1 MKTEMKSSLKLF
13 MRPFLVVLGFM
24 LLYALVHAVLG
35 FYGEKDSASI
45 SQNLEKTEIERQ
57 NSALSPKQ
65 EEANT
70 TTTATE
76 ENPTKDSPLPLETAT
91 QKQEN
96 KQEIKQET
104 KQENKQETKQENK
117 QETKQENKQE
127 TKQENKQETKQENK
141 QETKQEQEKEN
152 EPKQNSASS
161 VQNNQKTPTTPTIG
175 KKPLEYKVAVSG
187 VNVRAFPSTKGKILG
202 SLAKD
207 KSVKV
212 LEIQNDWAKIEFSNE
227 TKGYVF
233 LKLLKKA
240 E

>member
-1 MKTEMKSSLKLF
+1 MKSSLKLF

-24 LLYALVHAVLG
+24 LLYALAHAALG

-45 SQNLEKTEIERQ
+45 SQNLEKTEMERQ

-65 EEANT
+65 EETNT

-96 KQEIKQET
+96 KQET
-104 KQENKQETKQENK
+104 
-117 QETKQENKQE
+117 
-127 TKQENKQETKQENK
+127 K

-152 EPKQNSASS
+152 KPKQNSAPPI
-161 VQNNQKTPTTPTIG
+161 QNHQKTPITPTIG
-175 KKPLEYKVAVSG
+175 KKPLEYKAAVNS

-202 SLAKD
+202 SLAKN

>member
-13 MRPFLVVLGFM
+13 MRPFLAVLAFM
-24 LLYALVHAVLG
+24 LLYALMHAMLG
-35 FYGEKDSASI
+35 FYAKKDSASI
-45 SQNLEKTEIERQ
+45 NQNLEKSETERQ

-70 TTTATE
+70 ATTIAE
-76 ENPTKDSPLPLETAT
+76 ENPTKDPPLPLETAA
-91 QKQEN
+91 QEKET
-96 KQEIKQET
+96 KQEIKQE
-104 KQENKQETKQENK
+104 
-117 QETKQENKQE
+117 
-127 TKQENKQETKQENK
+127 
-141 QETKQEQEKEN
+141 QEKET
-152 EPKQNSASS
+152 KQNSASPT
-161 VQNNQKTPTTPTIG
+161 QNHQKTLTTPIIG
-175 KKPLEYKVAVSG
+175 QKPLEYKVAVSG
-187 VNVRAFPSTKGKILG
+187 VNVRAFPSTKGKIIG

-212 LEIQNDWAKIEFSNE
+212 LEIQNDWAKIEFFNK

>member
-1 MKTEMKSSLKLF
+1 M
-13 MRPFLVVLGFM
+13 
-24 LLYALVHAVLG
+24 LYALVHIVLG

-57 NSALSPKQ
+57 NSTLSPKQ
-65 EEANT
+65 EETNM

-76 ENPTKDSPLPLETAT
+76 ENPTKDPPLPLETAT
-91 QKQEN
+91 Q
-96 KQEIKQET
+96 
-104 KQENKQETKQENK
+104 
-117 QETKQENKQE
+117 
-127 TKQENKQETKQENK
+127 KQENK

-152 EPKQNSASS
+152 EPKQNSASPA
-161 VQNNQKTPTTPTIG
+161 QNNQKTPTTPAIG
-175 KKPLEYKVAVSG
+175 KKPLEYKAAVNS

-202 SLAKD
+202 SLAKN

>member
-13 MRPFLVVLGFM
+13 MRPSLVVLAFM
-24 LLYALVHAVLG
+24 LLYALVHAALG
-35 FYGEKDSASI
+35 FYVKKDSVPI
-45 SQNLEKTEIERQ
+45 SPNVEKSETERQ
-57 NSALSPKQ
+57 NSALSPK
-65 EEANT
+65 EESNA

-76 ENPTKDSPLPLETAT
+76 ENPTKDTAPPLETAT
-91 QKQEN
+91 QKQEI
-96 KQEIKQET
+96 KQEI
-104 KQENKQETKQENK
+104 
-117 QETKQENKQE
+117 
-127 TKQENKQETKQENK
+127 K

-152 EPKQNSASS
+152 EPKQDSASP
-161 VQNNQKTPTTPTIG
+161 VQNNQKAPTTPTMG

-202 SLAKD
+202 LLAKN

-212 LEIQNDWAKIEFSNE
+212 LEIQNDWAEIEFSNK

>member
-24 LLYALVHAVLG
+24 LLYALVHAALG

-45 SQNLEKTEIERQ
+45 SQNLEKTETERQ
-57 NSALSPKQ
+57 NSVLSPKQ
-65 EEANT
+65 EETNT

-76 ENPTKDSPLPLETAT
+76 ENPTKDPPLPLETAT
-91 QKQEN
+91 QEKEN
-96 KQEIKQET
+96 
-104 KQENKQETKQENK
+104 
-117 QETKQENKQE
+117 
-127 TKQENKQETKQENK
+127 KQENK

-152 EPKQNSASS
+152 ESKQNSASPI
-161 VQNNQKTPTTPTIG
+161 QNNQKTPTTPTIG

-202 SLAKD
+202 LLAKD

>member
-1 MKTEMKSSLKLF
+1 MKSSLKLF
-13 MRPFLVVLGFM
+13 MQPFLVVLAFM
-24 LLYALVHAVLG
+24 LLYALAHAVLG
-35 FYGEKDSASI
+35 FYAKKDSAPI
-45 SQNLEKTEIERQ
+45 GPNIEKTETERQ

-76 ENPTKDSPLPLETAT
+76 ESPTKDTAA
-91 QKQEN
+91 QKQE
-96 KQEIKQET
+96 T
-104 KQENKQETKQENK
+104 
-117 QETKQENKQE
+117 
-127 TKQENKQETKQENK
+127 K

-152 EPKQNSASS
+152 EPKQDS
-161 VQNNQKTPTTPTIG
+161 VSPIQNNQKTPTTPLMG

-202 SLAKD
+202 LLLKN

-212 LEIQNDWAKIEFSNE
+212 LEIQNDWAEIEFSNK

>member
-1 MKTEMKSSLKLF
+1 M
-13 MRPFLVVLGFM
+13 
-24 LLYALVHAVLG
+24 LYALAHAVLG

-45 SQNLEKTEIERQ
+45 SQNLEKTEMERQ
-57 NSALSPKQ
+57 NSTLSPKQ
-65 EEANT
+65 EETNT

-76 ENPTKDSPLPLETAT
+76 ENPTKDSPLPLETPT
-91 QKQEN
+91 QEKEN
-96 KQEIKQET
+96 KQE
-104 KQENKQETKQENK
+104 N
-117 QETKQENKQE
+117 
-127 TKQENKQETKQENK
+127 
-141 QETKQEQEKEN
+141 KQEQEKEN
-152 EPKQNSASS
+152 EPKQNSTPPI
-161 VQNNQKTPTTPTIG
+161 QNHQKTLSTPTIG
-175 KKPLEYKVAVSG
+175 KKPLEYKAAVSG

-202 SLAKD
+202 SLAKN

>member
-13 MRPFLVVLGFM
+13 MWPSLVVLAFM
-24 LLYALVHAVLG
+24 LLYALAHAALG
-35 FYGEKDSASI
+35 FYVKKDSAPI
-45 SQNLEKTEIERQ
+45 SPNVEKTETERQ
-57 NSALSPKQ
+57 NSALPPKQ
-65 EEANT
+65 EESNT

-76 ENPTKDSPLPLETAT
+76 QNPTKDSPLPLEIAA
-91 QKQEN
+91 QE
-96 KQEIKQET
+96 KET
-104 KQENKQETKQENK
+104 KQEI
-117 QETKQENKQE
+117 
-127 TKQENKQETKQENK
+127 
-141 QETKQEQEKEN
+141 KQEQEKEN
-152 EPKQNSASS
+152 EPKQNSVPP
-161 VQNNQKTPTTPTIG
+161 VQNNQKAPTISTMG

-202 SLAKD
+202 LLLKD

-212 LEIQNDWAKIEFSNE
+212 LEIQNDWAEIEFSNK

>member
-1 MKTEMKSSLKLF
+1 MKTEMNLRLF

-24 LLYALVHAVLG
+24 LLYALAHAALG
-35 FYGEKDSASI
+35 FYAKKDSAST

-76 ENPTKDSPLPLETAT
+76 ENPTKDSPLPLETPT
-91 QKQEN
+91 QEKEN
-96 KQEIKQET
+96 KQE
-104 KQENKQETKQENK
+104 N
-117 QETKQENKQE
+117 
-127 TKQENKQETKQENK
+127 
-141 QETKQEQEKEN
+141 KQEQEKEN
-152 EPKQNSASS
+152 EPKQNSTSPI
-161 VQNNQKTPTTPTIG
+161 QNHQKTLSTPTIG
-175 KKPLEYKVAVSG
+175 KKPLEYKAAVNS
-187 VNVRAFPSTKGKILG
+187 VNVRTFPSTKGKILG

-212 LEIQNDWAKIEFSNE
+212 LEIQNDWAKIEFSNK

>member
-13 MRPFLVVLGFM
+13 MRPLLVVLAFM
-24 LLYALVHAVLG
+24 LLYALAHAVLG
-35 FYGEKDSASI
+35 FYVKKDSAPI
-45 SQNLEKTEIERQ
+45 SPNAEKTETERQ
-57 NSALSPKQ
+57 NSVLSPKQ

-76 ENPTKDSPLPLETAT
+76 ESPTKDTVPPLETAV
-91 QKQEN
+91 QE
-96 KQEIKQET
+96 K
-104 KQENKQETKQENK
+104 
-117 QETKQENKQE
+117 
-127 TKQENKQETKQENK
+127 
-141 QETKQEQEKEN
+141 ETKQEQEKEN
-152 EPKQNSASS
+152 EPKQNSVSPT
-161 VQNNQKTPTTPTIG
+161 QNNQKALTTPTMG
-175 KKPLEYKVAVSG
+175 QKPLEYKVAVSG

-202 SLAKD
+202 LLLKN

-212 LEIQNDWAKIEFSNE
+212 LEIQNDWAEIEFSHK

>member
-13 MRPFLVVLGFM
+13 VRPFLVVLGFM
-24 LLYALVHAVLG
+24 LLYALAHAALG
-35 FYGEKDSASI
+35 FYAKKDSAST
-45 SQNLEKTEIERQ
+45 SQNLEKSEIERPS
-57 NSALSPKQ
+57 SALLPKQ

-76 ENPTKDSPLPLETAT
+76 ENPAKDSPLPLETPT
-91 QKQEN
+91 QEKEN
-96 KQEIKQET
+96 KQEIKQE
-104 KQENKQETKQENK
+104 N
-117 QETKQENKQE
+117 
-127 TKQENKQETKQENK
+127 
-141 QETKQEQEKEN
+141 KQEQEKEN
-152 EPKQNSASS
+152 EPKQNSTSPI
-161 VQNNQKTPTTPTIG
+161 QNHQKAPTTPTIE
-175 KKPLEYKVAVSG
+175 KKPLEYKVAVNS

>member
-13 MRPFLVVLGFM
+13 MRPLLVVLGFM
-24 LLYALVHAVLG
+24 LLYALAHAALG
-35 FYGEKDSASI
+35 FYVKKDSAPI
-45 SQNLEKTEIERQ
+45 SPNVEKSETERQ
-57 NSALSPKQ
+57 NSALSPK
-65 EEANT
+65 EEANA

-76 ENPTKDSPLPLETAT
+76 ENPTKDTAPPLDTAA
-91 QKQEN
+91 QKQE
-96 KQEIKQET
+96 I
-104 KQENKQETKQENK
+104 
-117 QETKQENKQE
+117 
-127 TKQENKQETKQENK
+127 K

-152 EPKQNSASS
+152 EPKQNSVSP
-161 VQNNQKTPTTPTIG
+161 VQNNQKPPTTPLMG

-202 SLAKD
+202 LLLKN

-212 LEIQNDWAKIEFSNE
+212 LEIQNDWAEIEFSNK

>member
-13 MRPFLVVLGFM
+13 VRPFLVVLGFM

-45 SQNLEKTEIERQ
+45 SQNLEKTEMERQ

-70 TTTATE
+70 ATTATE

-91 QKQEN
+91 QKQE
-96 KQEIKQET
+96 T
-104 KQENKQETKQENK
+104 KQEA
-117 QETKQENKQE
+117 
-127 TKQENKQETKQENK
+127 K

-152 EPKQNSASS
+152 EPKQNSASPI
-161 VQNNQKTPTTPTIG
+161 QNHQKTLSTPTIG

-187 VNVRAFPSTKGKILG
+187 VNVRAFPSTKGKIIGL
-202 SLAKD
+202 LAKD

>member
-1 MKTEMKSSLKLF
+1 MKSSLKLF

-24 LLYALVHAVLG
+24 LLYALAHAALG
-35 FYGEKDSASI
+35 FYAKKDSASI
-45 SQNLEKTEIERQ
+45 SQNLEKTEIER
-57 NSALSPKQ
+57 SSTLSPKQ
-65 EEANT
+65 EETNT

-76 ENPTKDSPLPLETAT
+76 ENPTKDSPLPLETPT
-91 QKQEN
+91 Q
-96 KQEIKQET
+96 
-104 KQENKQETKQENK
+104 
-117 QETKQENKQE
+117 
-127 TKQENKQETKQENK
+127 KQENK

-152 EPKQNSASS
+152 EPKQNSTSPA
-161 VQNNQKTPTTPTIG
+161 QNNQKTPITPTIG
-175 KKPLEYKVAVSG
+175 KKPLEYKTAVNS

-202 SLAKD
+202 SLAKN

>member
-13 MRPFLVVLGFM
+13 AQPLLVVLAFM
-24 LLYALVHAVLG
+24 LLYALAHAALG
-35 FYGEKDSASI
+35 FYVKKDSASI
-45 SQNLEKTEIERQ
+45 NQNLEKSETERQ
-57 NSALSPKQ
+57 NSALSPK
-65 EEANT
+65 EEANA

-76 ENPTKDSPLPLETAT
+76 QNPTKDTAPPLETTA
-91 QKQEN
+91 QE
-96 KQEIKQET
+96 KET
-104 KQENKQETKQENK
+104 
-117 QETKQENKQE
+117 
-127 TKQENKQETKQENK
+127 K

-152 EPKQNSASS
+152 EPKQDSVSP
-161 VQNNQKTPTTPTIG
+161 VQNDQKTPTTSTMG

-187 VNVRAFPSTKGKILG
+187 VNVRAFPSTKGKIIG
-202 SLAKD
+202 SLVKN

-212 LEIQNDWAKIEFSNE
+212 LEIQNDWAEIEFSHE

>member
-1 MKTEMKSSLKLF
+1 MKSSLKLF
-13 MRPFLVVLGFM
+13 MRPLLVVLAFM
-24 LLYALVHAVLG
+24 LLYALVHAMLG
-35 FYGEKDSASI
+35 FYVKKDSAPI
-45 SQNLEKTEIERQ
+45 SPNVEKTEMERQ

-76 ENPTKDSPLPLETAT
+76 ESPTKDTAPPLETAA
-91 QKQEN
+91 QE
-96 KQEIKQET
+96 KET
-104 KQENKQETKQENK
+104 
-117 QETKQENKQE
+117 
-127 TKQENKQETKQENK
+127 K

-152 EPKQNSASS
+152 EPKQNSVPP
-161 VQNNQKTPTTPTIG
+161 VQNNQKTPTTPLMG

-202 SLAKD
+202 LLLKN

-212 LEIQNDWAKIEFSNE
+212 LEIQNDWAEIEFSNK

>member
-13 MRPFLVVLGFM
+13 VRPFLVVLGFM
-24 LLYALVHAVLG
+24 LLYALVHAALG

-45 SQNLEKTEIERQ
+45 SQNLEKTEMERQ
-57 NSALSPKQ
+57 NSTLSPKQ
-65 EEANT
+65 EETNT
-70 TTTATE
+70 ATTATE
-76 ENPTKDSPLPLETAT
+76 ENPTKDPPLPLETAT
-91 QKQEN
+91 Q
-96 KQEIKQET
+96 
-104 KQENKQETKQENK
+104 
-117 QETKQENKQE
+117 
-127 TKQENKQETKQENK
+127 KQETKQENK

-152 EPKQNSASS
+152 EPKQNSVSPI
-161 VQNNQKTPTTPTIG
+161 QNHQKTLSTPTIG
-175 KKPLEYKVAVSG
+175 KKPLEYKAAVNS
-187 VNVRAFPSTKGKILG
+187 VNVRASPSTKGKILG

>member
-24 LLYALVHAVLG
+24 LLYALVHAALG

-65 EEANT
+65 EEANM

-76 ENPTKDSPLPLETAT
+76 ENLAKDSPLPLETPT

-96 KQEIKQET
+96 
-104 KQENKQETKQENK
+104 
-117 QETKQENKQE
+117 
-127 TKQENKQETKQENK
+127 
-141 QETKQEQEKEN
+141 KQEQEKEN

-161 VQNNQKTPTTPTIG
+161 AQNNQKTLSTPTIG
-175 KKPLEYKVAVSG
+175 KKPLEYKTAVNS

-202 SLAKD
+202 SLAKN

>member
-13 MRPFLVVLGFM
+13 MRPLLVVLAFM
-24 LLYALVHAVLG
+24 LLYALAHAALG
-35 FYGEKDSASI
+35 FYVKKDSAPI
-45 SQNLEKTEIERQ
+45 SPNAEKTETESQ
-57 NSALSPKQ
+57 NSALSPK
-65 EEANT
+65 EEANA

-76 ENPTKDSPLPLETAT
+76 ESPTKDTAPPLETTA
-91 QKQEN
+91 QE
-96 KQEIKQET
+96 QET
-104 KQENKQETKQENK
+104 KQEI
-117 QETKQENKQE
+117 
-127 TKQENKQETKQENK
+127 
-141 QETKQEQEKEN
+141 KQEQEKEN
-152 EPKQNSASS
+152 EPKQNSVPP
-161 VQNNQKTPTTPTIG
+161 VQNNQKAPTISTMG

-202 SLAKD
+202 LLLKN

-212 LEIQNDWAKIEFSNE
+212 LEIQNDWAEIEFSNK

>member
-1 MKTEMKSSLKLF
+1 MKTEMKPSLKLF
-13 MRPFLVVLGFM
+13 MRPLLVVLAFM
-24 LLYALVHAVLG
+24 LLYALVHAALG
-35 FYGEKDSASI
+35 FYVKKDSAPI

-57 NSALSPKQ
+57 NSVLSPKQ

-70 TTTATE
+70 ATTATE
-76 ENPTKDSPLPLETAT
+76 ENPTKDSPLPLETAA
-91 QKQEN
+91 QEQEN
-96 KQEIKQET
+96 KQEI
-104 KQENKQETKQENK
+104 
-117 QETKQENKQE
+117 
-127 TKQENKQETKQENK
+127 
-141 QETKQEQEKEN
+141 KQEQEKEN
-152 EPKQNSASS
+152 EPKQDSVSP
-161 VQNNQKTPTTPTIG
+161 VQNDQKAPTTPLMG

-202 SLAKD
+202 LLLKD

-212 LEIQNDWAKIEFSNE
+212 LEIQNDWAEIEFSHK

>member
-1 MKTEMKSSLKLF
+1 MKSSLKLF

-24 LLYALVHAVLG
+24 LLYALTHAALG
-35 FYGEKDSASI
+35 FYAKKDSASI
-45 SQNLEKTEIERQ
+45 NQNLEKTEIERQ

-65 EEANT
+65 EETNM

-76 ENPTKDSPLPLETAT
+76 ENPTKDSPLSLETVT
-91 QKQEN
+91 Q
-96 KQEIKQET
+96 
-104 KQENKQETKQENK
+104 
-117 QETKQENKQE
+117 
-127 TKQENKQETKQENK
+127 KQETKQENK

-152 EPKQNSASS
+152 EPKQNSAPPI
-161 VQNNQKTPTTPTIG
+161 QNHQKTLITPTIG
-175 KKPLEYKVAVSG
+175 KKPLEYKTAVNS

-202 SLAKD
+202 SLAKN

>member
-13 MRPFLVVLGFM
+13 MRPLLVVLAFM
-24 LLYALVHAVLG
+24 LLYALAHATLG
-35 FYGEKDSASI
+35 FYAKKDSASI
-45 SQNLEKTEIERQ
+45 SQNLEKTETERQ
-57 NSALSPKQ
+57 NRALPPKQ

-76 ENPTKDSPLPLETAT
+76 ENPTKDTAPPLETAA
-91 QKQEN
+91 Q
-96 KQEIKQET
+96 KQET
-104 KQENKQETKQENK
+104 KQEI
-117 QETKQENKQE
+117 
-127 TKQENKQETKQENK
+127 
-141 QETKQEQEKEN
+141 KQEQEKEN
-152 EPKQNSASS
+152 EPKQNSISPI
-161 VQNNQKTPTTPTIG
+161 QNHQKTLSTSTMG

-202 SLAKD
+202 LLLKN

-212 LEIQNDWAKIEFSNE
+212 LEIQNDWAEIEFSHK

>member
-13 MRPFLVVLGFM
+13 AQPLLVVLAFM
-24 LLYALVHAVLG
+24 LLYALAHAALG
-35 FYGEKDSASI
+35 FYGEKDSAPI
-45 SQNLEKTEIERQ
+45 SQNLEKTEMERQ
-57 NSALSPKQ
+57 NSTLSPKQ
-65 EEANT
+65 EEANAT
-70 TTTATE
+70 TTTTE
-76 ENPTKDSPLPLETAT
+76 ENPTKDTAPPLETAT
-91 QKQEN
+91 QKQE
-96 KQEIKQET
+96 T
-104 KQENKQETKQENK
+104 
-117 QETKQENKQE
+117 
-127 TKQENKQETKQENK
+127 K

-152 EPKQNSASS
+152 EPKQNSASPI
-161 VQNNQKTPTTPTIG
+161 QNNQKTLSTPTIG
-175 KKPLEYKVAVSG
+175 KKPLEYKAAVSG

>member
-1 MKTEMKSSLKLF
+1 MKTEMKSFLKLF
-13 MRPFLVVLGFM
+13 AQPLLVVLAFM
-24 LLYALVHAVLG
+24 LLYALAHAALG
-35 FYGEKDSASI
+35 FYVKKDSTPI
-45 SQNLEKTEIERQ
+45 NPNIEKTEIERQ
-57 NSALSPKQ
+57 NGALSPKQ

-76 ENPTKDSPLPLETAT
+76 ESPTKDSPLPLETTA
-91 QKQEN
+91 QE
-96 KQEIKQET
+96 KET
-104 KQENKQETKQENK
+104 KQEAKQEI
-117 QETKQENKQE
+117 
-127 TKQENKQETKQENK
+127 
-141 QETKQEQEKEN
+141 KQEQEKEN
-152 EPKQNSASS
+152 ESKQDS
-161 VQNNQKTPTTPTIG
+161 VSPIQNNQKTPTTPLMR

-202 SLAKD
+202 SLAKN

-212 LEIQNDWAKIEFSNE
+212 LEIQNDWAEIEFSNK

>member
-1 MKTEMKSSLKLF
+1 MKSSLKLF

-24 LLYALVHAVLG
+24 LLYALAHAALG

-57 NSALSPKQ
+57 NSMLSPKQ

-76 ENPTKDSPLPLETAT
+76 ENPTKDSPLPLETPT
-91 QKQEN
+91 Q
-96 KQEIKQET
+96 
-104 KQENKQETKQENK
+104 
-117 QETKQENKQE
+117 
-127 TKQENKQETKQENK
+127 K

-152 EPKQNSASS
+152 EPKQNSAPPI
-161 VQNNQKTPTTPTIG
+161 QNNQKASTTPTIG
-175 KKPLEYKVAVSG
+175 KKPLEYKTAVNS

-202 SLAKD
+202 SLAKN

>member
-1 MKTEMKSSLKLF
+1 MRVGMKTDLKLF

-24 LLYALVHAVLG
+24 LLYALAHAALG
-35 FYGEKDSASI
+35 FYAKKDSASI

-76 ENPTKDSPLPLETAT
+76 ENPTKDTAPPLETAT
-91 QKQEN
+91 QEK
-96 KQEIKQET
+96 ET
-104 KQENKQETKQENK
+104 KQEI
-117 QETKQENKQE
+117 
-127 TKQENKQETKQENK
+127 
-141 QETKQEQEKEN
+141 KQEQEKEN
-152 EPKQNSASS
+152 EPKQDSVPP
-161 VQNNQKTPTTPTIG
+161 VQNNQKTPTTPLMG

-202 SLAKD
+202 LLLKN

-212 LEIQNDWAKIEFSNE
+212 LEIQNDWAEIEFSNK

-233 LKLLKKA
+233 LKLLKRA

>member
-13 MRPFLVVLGFM
+13 MRPLLVVLAFM
-24 LLYALVHAVLG
+24 LLYALVHAALG
-35 FYGEKDSASI
+35 FYVKKDSAPI
-45 SQNLEKTEIERQ
+45 NPNAEKTETESQ
-57 NSALSPKQ
+57 NSVLSPK
-65 EEANT
+65 EEANA

-76 ENPTKDSPLPLETAT
+76 ENPTKDTAPPLDTAV
-91 QKQEN
+91 QKQE
-96 KQEIKQET
+96 I
-104 KQENKQETKQENK
+104 
-117 QETKQENKQE
+117 
-127 TKQENKQETKQENK
+127 K

-152 EPKQNSASS
+152 EPKQDSVSP
-161 VQNNQKTPTTPTIG
+161 VQNNQKTPTTSTMG

-202 SLAKD
+202 LLLKN

-212 LEIQNDWAKIEFSNE
+212 LEIQNDWAEIEFSNK

>member
-13 MRPFLVVLGFM
+13 MRPLLVVLAFM

-35 FYGEKDSASI
+35 FYVKKDSAPI
-45 SQNLEKTEIERQ
+45 SPNAEKTEMERQ

-76 ENPTKDSPLPLETAT
+76 ESPTKDTAPPLETTA
-91 QKQEN
+91 QE
-96 KQEIKQET
+96 KET
-104 KQENKQETKQENK
+104 KQEI
-117 QETKQENKQE
+117 
-127 TKQENKQETKQENK
+127 
-141 QETKQEQEKEN
+141 KQEQEKEN
-152 EPKQNSASS
+152 ESKQDSVSP
-161 VQNNQKTPTTPTIG
+161 VQNNQKTPTTPLMG

-187 VNVRAFPSTKGKILG
+187 VNVRAFPSTKGKIIG
-202 SLAKD
+202 SLTKD

-212 LEIQNDWAKIEFSNE
+212 LEIQNDWAEIEFSNK

>member
-1 MKTEMKSSLKLF
+1 MVGMKTEMRSSLKLF
-13 MRPFLVVLGFM
+13 VRPFLVVLGFM
-24 LLYALVHAVLG
+24 LLYALAHAALG

-57 NSALSPKQ
+57 NSTLSPKQ
-65 EEANT
+65 EETNT

-76 ENPTKDSPLPLETAT
+76 ESPTKDPPLPLETPT

-96 KQEIKQET
+96 EQEI
-104 KQENKQETKQENK
+104 
-117 QETKQENKQE
+117 
-127 TKQENKQETKQENK
+127 
-141 QETKQEQEKEN
+141 KQEQEKEN
-152 EPKQNSASS
+152 EPKQNSASPA
-161 VQNNQKTPTTPTIG
+161 QNNQKTLSTPTIG
-175 KKPLEYKVAVSG
+175 KKPLEYKAAVNS

-202 SLAKD
+202 SLAKN

-212 LEIQNDWAKIEFSNE
+212 LEIQNDWAKIEFSNK

>member
-1 MKTEMKSSLKLF
+1 MKYSLKLF
-13 MRPFLVVLGFM
+13 MRPFLVVLAFM
-24 LLYALVHAVLG
+24 LLYALVHAALG
-35 FYGEKDSASI
+35 FYVKKDSTPI
-45 SQNLEKTEIERQ
+45 NQNLEKTEIERQ
-57 NSALSPKQ
+57 NRTLSPKQ

-76 ENPTKDSPLPLETAT
+76 ENPTKDTAPPLETAV
-91 QKQEN
+91 QEKEA
-96 KQEIKQET
+96 KQEI
-104 KQENKQETKQENK
+104 
-117 QETKQENKQE
+117 
-127 TKQENKQETKQENK
+127 
-141 QETKQEQEKEN
+141 KQEQEKEN
-152 EPKQNSASS
+152 EPKQNSVPP
-161 VQNNQKTPTTPTIG
+161 VQNNQKTPTTPLIG

-202 SLAKD
+202 LLLKN

-212 LEIQNDWAKIEFSNE
+212 LEIQNDWAEIEFSNK

>member
-13 MRPFLVVLGFM
+13 VRPFLVVLGFM

-35 FYGEKDSASI
+35 FYAKKDSASI

-76 ENPTKDSPLPLETAT
+76 ENPTKDPPLPLETAT
-91 QKQEN
+91 QKQE
-96 KQEIKQET
+96 T
-104 KQENKQETKQENK
+104 
-117 QETKQENKQE
+117 
-127 TKQENKQETKQENK
+127 K

-152 EPKQNSASS
+152 EPKQNSVSLI
-161 VQNNQKTPTTPTIG
+161 QNNQKTLSTPTIG
-175 KKPLEYKVAVSG
+175 KKPLEYKVAVNG

-202 SLAKD
+202 SLLKN

>member
-24 LLYALVHAVLG
+24 LLYALAHAALG

-57 NSALSPKQ
+57 NSVLSPKQ
-65 EEANT
+65 EETNT

-76 ENPTKDSPLPLETAT
+76 ENPTKDSPLPLETPT

-96 KQEIKQET
+96 KQET
-104 KQENKQETKQENK
+104 
-117 QETKQENKQE
+117 
-127 TKQENKQETKQENK
+127 K

-152 EPKQNSASS
+152 EPKQNSASPT
-161 VQNNQKTPTTPTIG
+161 QNNQKTLSTPTIG
-175 KKPLEYKVAVSG
+175 KKPLEYKAAVNS

-202 SLAKD
+202 SLAKN

-212 LEIQNDWAKIEFSNE
+212 LEIQNDWAEIEFSNK